1 MGILLSGALHAAV
14 ILLLG
19 LTTLG
24 VAIAF
29 AISPAERK
37 LAVLRPLSLATV
49 FAVVSTT
56 YAGLGATLVH
66 VAEGGKVP
74 PDQLFS
80 SLVAGLAEATVPGIV
95 AFAVLSLA
103 WVMVAVGMRR
113 QD

>member
-1 MGILLSGALHAAV
+1 MSILLSGFLHAAV
-14 ILLLG
+14 ILLLS
-19 LTTLG
+19 LATLG
-24 VAIAF
+24 VAVAF
-29 AISPAERK
+29 AVRPAERK

-66 VAEGGKVP
+66 VAEGGTVP
-74 PDQLFS
+74 PDKLVA
-80 SLVAGLAEATVPGIV
+80 SLVEGLAEATVPGIF